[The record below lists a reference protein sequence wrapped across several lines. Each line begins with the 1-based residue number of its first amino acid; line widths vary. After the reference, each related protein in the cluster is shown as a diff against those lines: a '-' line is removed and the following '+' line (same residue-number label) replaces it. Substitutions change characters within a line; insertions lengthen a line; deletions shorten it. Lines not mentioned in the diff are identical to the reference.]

1 MNVGSLYYVDAAV
14 KDFKAICHAEKADLD
29 GAVVSSRSWEME
41 ESLER
46 KGRFA
51 TGVQVDVGWL
61 LNGGVDKDYVVKVHS
76 SLTDV
81 VLEEIPLGPNW
92 TIFAKLMEKPQCSQV
107 AMQYIH
113 AGGYVCQGQKILQ
126 ATAEF
131 KLDRDAQ
138 SKLATKTKATADN
151 IKDIVKLAV
160 ESQSDQSVVDKEG
173 RLFAGTALKYGVS
186 MNPICL
192 APPNGRFQRV
202 LPRTALG
209 RVTNFVLYNVVE
221 PILPARPT
229 AWSWRKLATTPRHR
243 SNEQADGSPLV
254 DSATRRHRAAPPSAS
269 SIHILR
275 ARKHRWDHAIGGIA
289 RSTRCLASSGSSNL
303 CLLEEKRKIF
313 ARSEYFAFWTHSRT
327 RGRVACSLG
336 RLTSAASRG
345 SVCDRRR
352 AN

>member
-1 MNVGSLYYVDAAV
+1 MRTMTMLALAATVTATAVPAAAYYLTRPGDDPLGDTLRQYGFVPINPPSNLMNVGSLYYVDSAV

-92 TIFAKLMEKPQCSQV
+92 SIFAKLMEKPQCSQV

-126 ATAEF
+126 AT
-131 KLDRDAQ
+131 
-138 SKLATKTKATADN
+138 
-151 IKDIVKLAV
+151 

-221 PILPARPT
+221 PILPARPD
-229 AWSWRKLATTPRHR
+229 RLELAQARHDA
-243 SNEQADGSPLV
+243 E
-254 DSATRRHRAAPPSAS
+254 AP
-269 SIHILR
+269 
-275 ARKHRWDHAIGGIA
+275 K
-289 RSTRCLASSGSSNL
+289 
-303 CLLEEKRKIF
+303 
-313 ARSEYFAFWTHSRT
+313 
-327 RGRVACSLG
+327 
-336 RLTSAASRG
+336 
-345 SVCDRRR
+345 
-352 AN
+352 